1 MEPYDPNK
9 RYFGPQGSKLCAIIP
24 EYPLGIPQAQ
34 PIFNRG
40 GYVHDRGYEGE
51 RRGGFFGWW
60 WDACERRKIDK
71 QLLTDLL
78 TGIDHACER
87 GELSVAEADRCDTY
101 AHLAYDAI
109 RVGGWVFFRKS
120 NSEE

>member
-1 MEPYDPNK
+1 VRDEEVSSAGGGMPV
-9 RYFGPQGSKLCAIIP
+9 
-24 EYPLGIPQAQ
+24 
-34 PIFNRG
+34 RG
-40 GYVHDRGYEGE
+40 G
-51 RRGGFFGWW
+51 
-60 WDACERRKIDK
+60 
-71 QLLTDLL
+71 TDLL